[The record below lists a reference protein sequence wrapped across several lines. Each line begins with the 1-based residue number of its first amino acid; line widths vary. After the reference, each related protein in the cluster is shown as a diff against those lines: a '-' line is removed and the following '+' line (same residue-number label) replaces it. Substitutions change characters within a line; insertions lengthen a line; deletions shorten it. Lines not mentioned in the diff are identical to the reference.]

1 MRFENAVVV
10 SKHFG
15 DIILQKLTAI
25 AFTCFRLRDIIGK
38 IIVIRVALIK
48 RNAGSL
54 VFGNTVLQML

>member
-38 IIVIRVALIK
+38 IIVIRVV
-48 RNAGSL
+48 S
-54 VFGNTVLQML
+54 